1 MSASKVVLN
10 ILRICFTILVFIL
23 VFFGLVKLGL
33 GAYDIGYRVFTET
46 PVERGQGTD
55 VVVEV
60 TEGMSSVSLGNM
72 LEEKGLIRDT
82 YLFVIQMKLS
92 SYADKIQPGLYTL
105 NTTQTAQ
112 EMLEIMAAEP
122 EGEED
127 EEADAE

>member
-10 ILRICFTILVFIL
+10 ILHICFTILVFLL
-23 VFFGLVKLGL
+23 VIFGLLKLGL
-33 GAYDIGYRVFTET
+33 AAYDMGYRVFTET
-46 PVERGQGTD
+46 PVGRGQGTD

-60 TEGMSSVSLGNM
+60 TKEMSSVSLGNM

-92 SYADKIQPGLYTL
+92 NYADKIQPGLYTL
-105 NTTQTAQ
+105 NTTQTVQ
-112 EMLEIMAAEP
+112 EMLEIMATDP
-122 EGEED
+122 EGKED